1 MLRDEV
7 RERGLIAT
15 GRPLDG
21 PVEGRWLGRDLGH
34 IWLMHWAREVSHRVV
49 FKMGVESFVSFVATP
64 SRMEPPDVPSGEGR
78 SADGAEKARSG
89 PFRRRSEHL
98 VFRNAEERPFR
109 CQSEPRGVPREP
121 MAGLD
126 AGCYLTCY
134 D

>member
-1 MLRDEV
+1 
-7 RERGLIAT
+7 
-15 GRPLDG
+15 LDG

-98 VFRNAEERPFR
+98 VFRNAEERR
-109 CQSEPRGVPREP
+109 SDVSRNSGCSKEP